1 MCGNPGIDADEKSDA
16 CVVPMNHP
24 NNDAASK
31 PASAEDGEGRRA
43 AEGNAE
49 QPTESRTQG
58 RSDSLTG
65 LQRVGEAARAAK
77 AAGNGKMQF
86 TALMH
91 HITPELLLSSFKQL
105 KKAAAPGVDGM
116 TWGHYEVD
124 LHDRIGALCDAVHS
138 GRYRALPSRRVYIPK
153 PDGRQRPLGIAAL
166 EDKIVQQA
174 VVTVLT
180 PIYEVE
186 FLGFSYG
193 YRPERNAHSALDALW
208 VGLKRRRVNWILD
221 ADIAAFFD
229 TVDHAWL
236 MRFLAHRIADRR
248 LLRLIR
254 KWLTAGV
261 MEDGKRQVVRLGTPQ
276 GSVISPLLAN
286 IYLHYVHDLWVQQ
299 WRTQQTEGEVIVVRY
314 ADDMVVGFEH
324 AAQAEQFLVLLKA
337 RLAEFGLSLN
347 DAKTRI
353 VEFGKHALRDRAARG
368 ERRPETFDFLG
379 FTHACGVQRNR
390 PGRFLLRRFTVR
402 KRTCATLRSIRE
414 ALLKRRATPVA
425 EVGRWLHRVLTGYF
439 QYYAVPGNTDRL
451 DAFRSEVARAW
462 CASLRRRGS
471 RRGATWPRMIRLV
484 RIYLPRVRV
493 MHPYPEQRF
502 ASRP

>member
-1 MCGNPGIDADEKSDA
+1 
-16 CVVPMNHP
+16 MNQP
-24 NNDAASK
+24 NNEATSK
-31 PASAEDGEGRRA
+31 LGSAEEGEGRRA

-49 QPTESRTQG
+49 PPPESRTQG

-77 AAGNGKMQF
+77 ASGHRKMQF

-91 HITPELLLSSFKQL
+91 HITPTLLLASFKQL

-116 TWGHYEVD
+116 TWRHYEVD

-138 GRYRALPSRRVYIPK
+138 GRYRAQPSRRVFIPK
-153 PDGRQRPLGIAAL
+153 SDGRQRPLGIAAL
-166 EDKIVQQA
+166 EDKIVQHA
-174 VVTVLT
+174 VVQVLT

-208 VGLKRRRVNWILD
+208 VGLKRRRVNWLLD

-261 MEDGKRQVVRLGTPQ
+261 MVDGERQVERVGTPQ

-286 IYLHYVHDLWVQQ
+286 IYLHYVYDLWVQQ

-314 ADDMVVGFEH
+314 ADDTVVGFEH
-324 AAQAEQFLVLLKA
+324 AAQAEQFLELLKA

-347 DAKTRI
+347 EAKTRI
-353 VEFGKHALRDRAARG
+353 VEFGKHARRDRAARG

-379 FTHACGVQRNR
+379 FTHVCGVQRTHPR
-390 PGRFLLRRFTVR
+390 RFLLRRFTVS
-402 KRTCATLRSIRE
+402 KRMRTTLRSIRE
-414 ALLKRRATPVA
+414 VLWKRRAESVA
-425 EVGRWLHRVLTGYF
+425 LVGQWLSRVLTGYF
-439 QYYAVPGNTDRL
+439 QYYAVPGNTARL
-451 DAFRSEVARAW
+451 VAFRSEVARTWA
-462 CASLRRRGS
+462 ASLRRRGS
-471 RRGATWPRMIRLV
+471 PRRVTWPRMQRVIR
-484 RIYLPRVRV
+484 IFLPRVRV
-493 MHPYPEQRF
+493 LHPYPDQRF